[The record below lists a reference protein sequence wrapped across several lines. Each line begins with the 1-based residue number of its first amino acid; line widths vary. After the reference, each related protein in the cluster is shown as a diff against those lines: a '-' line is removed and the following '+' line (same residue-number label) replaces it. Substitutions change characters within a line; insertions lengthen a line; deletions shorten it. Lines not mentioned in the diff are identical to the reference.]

1 MEDEGFAVVAIY
13 EAEDRALAAA
23 RQLVSSGLGADV
35 APARVALAEGDEPT
49 DAFQLR
55 VVGDDLV
62 RACELLG
69 VDPPALEDDDASTG
83 PPWKVIIGVW
93 LVAMIVVPLLA
104 FWLTL
109 QIAS

>member
-1 MEDEGFAVVAIY
+1 M
-13 EAEDRALAAA
+13 
-23 RQLVSSGLGADV
+23 
-35 APARVALAEGDEPT
+35 
-49 DAFQLR
+49 
-55 VVGDDLV
+55 

-69 VDPPALEDDDASTG
+69 VDPPALDDDDASTG

>member
-13 EAEDRALAAA
+13 EVEDQALRAA
-23 RQLVSSGLGADV
+23 RQLVTSGLGADV
-35 APARVALAEGDEPT
+35 APARVALTEDAEPT
-49 DAFQLR
+49 DVFELR
-55 VVGDDLV
+55 VVDDDLV

-69 VDPPALEDDDASTG
+69 VDPPARDDDDEASG
-83 PPWKVIIGVW
+83 PPWKMIIGIW
-93 LVAMIVVPLLA
+93 LAAMILIPAFA